1 MAITERLNPVQDRCR
16 SPKHPHVSESQTT
29 VQIPAG
35 WQLTAAQK
43 AFIDSFANDKA
54 KK

>member
-1 MAITERLNPVQDRCR
+1 MGTTERLNPVQDRCR
-16 SPKHPHVSESQTT
+16 SPKHARQGERERA
-29 VQIPAG
+29 VQIPAS

-43 AFIDSFANDKA
+43 AFIDSFADDKP